1 MTHSFNYKLANE
13 VIIKDKNT
21 DNNTK
26 FNNKAKANND
36 EINYFQIEEISSE
49 KLPDMSNGNY
59 NIISII

>member
-59 NIISII
+59 NIINII

>member
-21 DNNTK
+21 DNNSK

-59 NIISII
+59 NIINTI